1 MLGKLLLFFLWVIL
15 IPLLIGC
22 YWSER
27 HKKYPGSL
35 FLAYFYG
42 IFIEFALFEI
52 LAVPMTFLR
61 TSLHLLTILW
71 MILSLALAVCSVVLG
86 RGFPLL
92 RKRAVSFG
100 ENAAS
105 SLRKRVTPLLL
116 VFLLCLILQ
125 VVFVTAFQHIDD
137 DDAYFVATANTAVQT
152 DTLLQYNPY
161 TGDLYR
167 SLPSRYVF
175 APWPLFLAV
184 LSQLTGIHPAVIAHL
199 ILPGLVLLFVYLVYA
214 LIARDL
220 FPEKSSQRDFFLL
233 VVVLILSFFG
243 FSIYTSGTFLLT
255 RGWQGKALVAGLI
268 QPALFYICRGAMK
281 EKGGWEMWCALFC
294 VVTAACMFS
303 SMGIV
308 LSIIP
313 VGVYALVYGISQKK
327 WRCIPYAALSCLGAA
342 ACGVSYLLIR

>member
-52 LAVPMTFLR
+52 LAVPLTFLKA
-61 TSLHLLTILW
+61 SLRLLTVLW
-71 MILSLALAVCSVVLG
+71 LILSLALAVCSVILG
-86 RGFPLL
+86 RGFPLI
-92 RKRAVSFG
+92 RKKITVFG
-100 ENAAS
+100 KNMKAS
-105 SLRKRVTPLLL
+105 IRERVTPLLL
-116 VFLLCLILQ
+116 VLLFCLILQ
-125 VVFVTAFQHIDD
+125 VVFVTAFQHIDE
-137 DDAYFVATANTAVQT
+137 DDAYFVATASTAVQT
-152 DTLLQYNPY
+152 DTLLEYNPY
-161 TGDLYR
+161 TGELYH
-167 SLPSRYVF
+167 SLPARYVF

-184 LSQLTGIHPAVIAHL
+184 LTIITGIHPAVIAHL
-199 ILPGLVLLFVYLVYA
+199 ILPGLILLLAYLIYA
-214 LIARDL
+214 LIAREL
-220 FPEKSSQRDFFLL
+220 FPEKSYQRDLFLL
-233 VVVLILSFFG
+233 AVVLILSFFG

-268 QPALFYICRGAMK
+268 QPALFYICRSVMK
-281 EKGGWEMWCALFC
+281 DRGGWEMWGALFC

-308 LSIIP
+308 LGIIP
-313 VGVYALVYGISQKK
+313 VGVYALVYGISQKR
-327 WRCIPYAALSCLGAA
+327 WRCIPWAALSCLAAA